1 MKADELRSFLKGF
14 DVSNSKISKFF
25 LGKKLYVKNENVFL
39 CEREFEEDEVFND
52 SLIFIKLKR
61 LLPSKYLFDFI
72 SKNSKNI
79 VSVKSSKKALD
90 FTYGKDLSL
99 SHIRCSLRLDE
110 KKFYLV
116 VHNEDPIGYIKF
128 VNKKLLNQMNIGDYL
143 REN

>member
-1 MKADELRSFLKGF
+1 MRADELRSFLKGF

-25 LGKKLYVKNENVFL
+25 LRRKLYEKNENVFL
-39 CEREFEEDEVFND
+39 CEREFEEDEIFND
-52 SLIFIKLKR
+52 SLVFIKLKR
-61 LLPSKYLFDFI
+61 LLPSKYMLDFI

-99 SHIRCSLRLDE
+99 NYIKCSLKLDE

-116 VHNEDPIGYIKF
+116 VYDKEPIGYIKF